1 MWPDAK
7 IKVAQI
13 FQKSSLKS
21 PKAVFILSL
30 KFLKIA
36 QKVTK
41 YVGYFAEKITTNN
54 FHKSPNLVTLLET
67 LFSSKEKDS
76 SIFVRNGIRKRE
88 RERESICSILVF
100 CRRRMPASKLS
111 RFKWR
116 QETLKTT
123 TPCPPSLSI
132 SVNSVWPDVYIIF
145 PIFAQLSQ
153 WKCAQKHLKCPNRVQ
168 HFAK

>member
-7 IKVAQI
+7 IKVTQI

-76 SIFVRNGIRKRE
+76 SILLRNGIRKRE
-88 RERESICSILVF
+88 RERESICSILAF

-145 PIFAQLSQ
+145 SNICPIVTMKMRPKAFKMS
-153 WKCAQKHLKCPNRVQ
+153 K
-168 HFAK
+168 